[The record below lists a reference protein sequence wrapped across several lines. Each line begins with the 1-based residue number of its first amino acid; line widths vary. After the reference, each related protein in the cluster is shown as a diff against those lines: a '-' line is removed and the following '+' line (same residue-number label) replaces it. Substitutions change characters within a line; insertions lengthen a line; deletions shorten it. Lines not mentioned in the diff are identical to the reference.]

1 MPFNL
6 AYAIS
11 IGISLVSVA
20 IGLTVGSSEALG
32 LSARAIAIL
41 GIVSGVLAA
50 AKAFLPAAN
59 SQKDTPTDNWSMSRR
74 NRIS

>member
-1 MPFNL
+1 MPFNV

-11 IGISLVSVA
+11 IGISLVSVT
-20 IGLTVGSSEALG
+20 IGLVIGSNEALE
-32 LSARAIAIL
+32 LSTRAIAIL
-41 GIVSGVLAA
+41 GIINGVLAA

-59 SQKDTPTDNWSMSRR
+59 SKSDTDWSMTHR